1 MSNRDQELTRAL
13 AADLL
18 RIGAVALRPNE
29 PFTWASGRK
38 APVYCD
44 NRLTL
49 SYPDVRLMIT
59 EGLLAHTEANYYE
72 AVDVIVGT
80 ATAGIPQAAL
90 LAERLDLPMAYVR
103 GQAKG
108 HGKQNRIEGRI
119 EPGQRVIVVE
129 DLISTG
135 GSSLSAAEAIRDAG
149 AEPVAVFSI
158 FTYGFEVAQRAFDA
172 AGIRLIT
179 LTDFDTLIGV
189 AVETG
194 SLTDEEVLILLNWR
208 ADAAAWSRVHGGA

>member
-1 MSNRDQELTRAL
+1 MSNRDRELTRTL

-49 SYPDVRLMIT
+49 SYPDVRMQIT
-59 EGLLAHTEANYYE
+59 EGFVANTKAFFNGE
-72 AVDVIVGT
+72 VDVVAGT

-90 LAERLDLPMAYVR
+90 LAEHMRLPMAYVR
-103 GQAKG
+103 GKAKG
-108 HGKQNRIEGRI
+108 HGKENRIEGRI
-119 EPGQRVIVVE
+119 EPGQRVVVVE
-129 DLISTG
+129 DLVSTG
-135 GSSLSAAEAIRDAG
+135 GSSLSAAEAIRDAE
-149 AEPVAVFSI
+149 AEPIAVLSI
-158 FTYGFEVAQRAFDA
+158 FTYGFEVAQNAFDE
-172 AGIRLIT
+172 AGIQSIS
-179 LTDFDTLIGV
+179 LTDFDTLIGM

-194 SLTDEEVLILLNWR
+194 ALTDDEVLILLNWR

>member
-1 MSNRDQELTRAL
+1 MSDRELTRTL

-18 RIGAVALRPNE
+18 RIGAVALRPNV

-49 SYPDVRLMIT
+49 SYPDVRLDIT
-59 EGLLAHTEANYYE
+59 EGFLAVTDYHHHE
-72 AVDVIVGT
+72 AVDVIAGT

-90 LAERLDLPMAYVR
+90 LAERLSLPMAYVR

-119 EPGQRVIVVE
+119 EPGQRVVVVE

-135 GSSLSAAEAIRDAG
+135 GSSLSAAQAIRDAG
-149 AEPVAVFSI
+149 AEPVAVLSI
-158 FTYGFEVAQRAFDA
+158 FTYGFEIAQQAFDE
-172 AGIRLIT
+172 AGIPLIT

-194 SLTDEEVLILLNWR
+194 ALTDEEVLILLNWR